1 MKAVMQIGGNV
12 LDGIFDDLA
21 RTGEINPARTLWN
34 IGIGFAQGSTGSGIR
49 DGLLSKLG
57 IEGCSFGNH
66 LIKTFLGGF
75 IDTGIDGVGS
85 ALSEQDF
92 DLKSSLIQ
100 NLFFNGLDAF
110 ISDPVDAVTGIY
122 VIQATDFL
130 LASVPCIL
138 GFNLWSGV
146 QPMGPGSTVLDAEDF
161 LVSNLLLPIGSLIY
175 LLFCVTRWGWGFD
188 NYLTEANTGKGLR
201 LPRWFKP
208 YFSVVLPLLIVFILV
223 QGL

>member
-1 MKAVMQIGGNV
+1 MSEGSHADRGNV

-34 IGIGFAQGSTGSGIR
+34 IGIGFVQGSTGSGIR

-110 ISDPVDAVTGIY
+110 ISDPCGRSHGNLCHSGYGFPAGQRALCPETG
-122 VIQATDFL
+122 T
-130 LASVPCIL
+130 VPII
-138 GFNLWSGV
+138 
-146 QPMGPGSTVLDAEDF
+146 
-161 LVSNLLLPIGSLIY
+161 LPIIRSLY
-175 LLFCVTRWGWGFD
+175 WGWDGNSHMPAGYIGIQGMWSIPGFIW
-188 NYLTEANTGKGLR
+188 R
-201 LPRWFKP
+201 PSR
-208 YFSVVLPLLIVFILV
+208 VILCATRSRMAV
-223 QGL
+223 G

>member
-1 MKAVMQIGGNV
+1 M
-12 LDGIFDDLA
+12 
-21 RTGEINPARTLWN
+21 
-34 IGIGFAQGSTGSGIR
+34 
-49 DGLLSKLG
+49 
-57 IEGCSFGNH
+57 
-66 LIKTFLGGF
+66 
-75 IDTGIDGVGS
+75 GS